1 MARFSSRAYSLP
13 MTIARLNTV
22 VGPHKAF
29 YGKQLLAVLEG
40 HEIVLPG
47 DPNPHSPIHSEDM
60 IAQIEPLIDAASRE
74 PLTLNWGG
82 DEVVTSQQ
90 TIARIAARTGL
101 PAQICIRSTPGL
113 AGGNITDLAK
123 RRAITGPCK
132 IGFWD
137 GFEHMLDE
145 MLDGAPL
152 TVAQR
157 SWDYDR
163 PIQNVIFRGS

>member
-1 MARFSSRAYSLP
+1 VP
-13 MTIARLNTV
+13 
-22 VGPHKAF
+22 
-29 YGKQLLAVLEG
+29 EG
-40 HEIVLPG
+40 REIVLPG

-101 PAQICIRSTPGL
+101 PAQIRIRSTPGL

-123 RRAITGPCK
+123 RSAITGPCK

-137 GFEHMLDE
+137 GFERMLEIASRDTIPE
-145 MLDGAPL
+145 SRYTYGFGQPSACS
-152 TVAQR
+152 R
-157 SWDYDR
+157 Y
-163 PIQNVIFRGS
+163 F